1 MNDAM
6 KTVVNRV
13 AGSNRVGGPSLKP
26 AIPGRALLVSVLG
39 IAVNLSACGTFYQA
53 DSPDVVYSNDST
65 DARQL
70 QVPPDLTDVSNG
82 EQFILPGRSGA
93 AVTRNTLLPEF
104 ESVRFVREGASSWL
118 QFEQTPEDLWPR
130 LLAFVRQQKFR
141 IEQTEPVAGT
151 IKTEWRPASA
161 IQQGG
166 LLKNLIGGEKA
177 FTRVAFRLERNGD
190 GARLFA
196 RSQAASEE
204 IAKADSSGD
213 WPVNSHNPEIT
224 SELLSLFLVSL
235 GLDEQKSKG
244 LLDETRSNAVLED
257 AEVQTTAA
265 GSQLLINKG
274 YQSAFQALSQ
284 ALGKLEHEI
293 TSSDDRVGRIEFI
306 NARDGN
312 EDAATNPEAPSPL
325 VATLVPVH
333 VSAVRISLSDD
344 TGRQLDHER
353 EQELLNAL
361 REQLV

>member
-1 MNDAM
+1 MT
-6 KTVVNRV
+6 TVVNRMT
-13 AGSNRVGGPSLKP
+13 GSRLKP
-26 AIPGRALLVSVLG
+26 ANPRWVLVIGVLG
-39 IAVNLSACGTFYQA
+39 IALNLSACGTFYQA
-53 DSPDVVYSNDST
+53 DSPDVVYSNNST

-82 EQFILPGRSGA
+82 EQFVLPGETGA

-118 QFEQTPEDLWPR
+118 QFEQTPEALWPH

-141 IEQTEPVAGT
+141 VEQTEPVAGT
-151 IKTEWRPASA
+151 IKTEWRPVSA
-161 IQQGG
+161 VQQSG

-177 FTRVAFRLERNGD
+177 YTRVSFRLEREGD

-204 IAKADSSGD
+204 LVKAASDDEG
-213 WPVNSHNPEIT
+213 WPVNSHNPEVT
-224 SELLSLFLVSL
+224 NELLSLFLVSL

-244 LLDETRSNAVLED
+244 LLDEARASAVLED

-274 YQSAFQALSQ
+274 YQTAFQAMSQ

-293 TSSDDRVGRIEFI
+293 ISSDERVGRIEFTDAEGGVA
-306 NARDGN
+306 NAVTDP
-312 EDAATNPEAPSPL
+312 ATASPL

-333 VSAVRISLSDD
+333 VSAVRISLSDG
-344 TGRQLDHER
+344 TGRQLDPER
-353 EQELLNAL
+353 EQALLNAL
-361 REQLV
+361 RDQLV

>member
-6 KTVVNRV
+6 NTVVDKV
-13 AGSNRVGGPSLKP
+13 AG
-26 AIPGRALLVSVLG
+26 PGRKPVMSGQFLVLSVLG
-39 IAVNLSACGTFYQA
+39 VAVNLSACGTFYQA

-82 EQFILPGRSGA
+82 EQFILPGRTGA
-93 AVTRNTLLPEF
+93 AVARNTLLPEF

-118 QFEQTPEDLWPR
+118 QFDQTPEDLWPH

-141 IEQTEPVAGT
+141 IEQTKPVTGT
-151 IKTEWRPASA
+151 IKTEWRPASVM
-161 IQQGG
+161 QQGG
-166 LLKNLIGGEKA
+166 LLKSLIGGEKA
-177 FTRVAFRLERNGD
+177 FTRVAFRLERDGD

-196 RSQAASEE
+196 RSQAATEE
-204 IAKADSSGD
+204 IAKTGSSGNE
-213 WPVNSHNPEIT
+213 WPESSHNPEVT

-244 LLDETRSNAVLED
+244 LLDDSRSKAVLED

-284 ALGKLEHEI
+284 ALSKLEHEI
-293 TSSDDRVGRIEFI
+293 TSSDNRVGRIEFI
-306 NARDGN
+306 DSEGG
-312 EDAATNPEAPSPL
+312 AATDSAVSSPL

-353 EQELLNAL
+353 EQALLKAL
-361 REQLV
+361 RDQLV